1 MISCAKAQKLLITQA
16 SDALKDRDLRML
28 EAHLAACPGCSLEQE
43 RLQGLLAR
51 AREQTRHGGMPRAE
65 AEELMDA
72 VNERLTDERQT
83 WKAGPSLL
91 RRPLVFVPAAAAA
104 CAGLA
109 MALLL
114 TFQGSRTTVHPDSSL
129 QRAVQVEQQDLEVI
143 QNLDLLQDLE
153 TIQKL
158 VSVTHEDEQSE
169 SSSSQS
175 RIRHDLDES
184 PIMA

>member
-1 MISCAKAQKLLITQA
+1 MISCTKATKLLIKQA
-16 SDALKDRDLRML
+16 SDALEEKERMVL
-28 EAHLAACPGCSLEQE
+28 KAHIAACPQCSLEQE

-51 AREQTRHGGMPRAE
+51 VSDQTRPEGMTRAE
-65 AEELMDA
+65 ARDLMNA
-72 VNERLTDERQT
+72 VNDRLSYEKQT

-91 RRPLVFVPAAAAA
+91 KRPLVLVPAAAA

-109 MALLL
+109 VALLL
-114 TFQGSRTTVHPDSSL
+114 TSQISRTTVPPDSSL
-129 QRAVQVEQQDLEVI
+129 RSSAQVEQQDLDVI

-158 VSVTHEDEQSE
+158 VSITHEDEHSE

-175 RIRHDLDES
+175 RIRHDIDEKTTLV
-184 PIMA
+184 